1 MAVNWGI
8 GQGGGA
14 AQNALQLGAQFG
26 QQLRQRRDEERFSNA
41 LSGLVSNPQADEA
54 QFLEWTKGLPGQ
66 QVMQLAQLRG
76 QYQQQAAQGQRAQVE
91 QRRADIPML
100 SRLLDG
106 ITDEASYQNARATA
120 EQYGIDISSAPA
132 NYDANWVSSRQSTL
146 RMIQTPEGQQI
157 LSNAGK
163 IAADLGH
170 KPGTPEY
177 RAAVERIATAQ
188 FAQPYTGANG
198 ETRLYQPQIGLVGTP
213 ESQNPPVGHIEE
225 GYRFKG
231 GDPSNPSNWEA
242 VMNNEQG
249 GAALQAA
256 YETRTITAEEAARV
270 RQSLGP
276 NGAAKFNQWLR
287 DNNITIG
294 AR

>member
-1 MAVNWGI
+1 MAVNWGLA
-8 GQGGGA
+8 QGGGA
-14 AQNALQLGAQFG
+14 AENALQLGAQYG

-91 QRRADIPML
+91 QRRADLP
-100 SRLLDG
+100 LLTKLLEG
-106 ITDEASYQNARATA
+106 STDETSYQNARATA
-120 EQYGIDISSAPA
+120 QQYGIDLSNAPA
-132 NYDANWVSSRQSTL
+132 NYDANWVTQQRTTL
-146 RMIQTPEGQQI
+146 QMLQTPQGQQA

-163 IAADLGH
+163 QAQDMGYR
-170 KPGTPEY
+170 PGTAEFNQI
-177 RAAVERIATAQ
+177 VNQIVTADV
-188 FAQPYTGANG
+188 AIPYTDAQGN
-198 ETRLYQPQIGLVGTP
+198 TRLFQPKIGLVGTP